1 MQAEQESSLHVQSS
15 DGFILEHNEPQSLFL
30 FKDWDEK
37 EELEMMGIRD
47 FGVMCNDM
55 DGFLTFLY
63 LMTLFNV
70 GKT

>member
-1 MQAEQESSLHVQSS
+1 
-15 DGFILEHNEPQSLFL
+15 
-30 FKDWDEK
+30 
-37 EELEMMGIRD
+37 MMGIRD